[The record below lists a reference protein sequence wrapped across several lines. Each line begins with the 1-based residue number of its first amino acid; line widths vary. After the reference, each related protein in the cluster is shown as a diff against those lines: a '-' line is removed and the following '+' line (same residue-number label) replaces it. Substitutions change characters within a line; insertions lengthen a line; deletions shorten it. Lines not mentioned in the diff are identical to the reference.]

1 MKPGEHKKWH
11 FGVLSSTG
19 TGHLNP
25 LISLSQELQRRGYEV
40 TFFDKPKIE
49 DRVRQAG
56 LRFFPIATNGHSPK
70 VQELPLNGPGFWS
83 EISALRFNLK
93 RLIRDVETFLQET
106 PRALRQSGVNALL
119 IDEIALT
126 GPTVAQLLSLPYVLI
141 STSVPHNFGWNSFP
155 WFSGYRYANSSFSWM
170 QDMFLELSTHRL
182 HGPVRR
188 ALNQYRRTAGLGP
201 ARGIHKEFP
210 RLAQLTQLPQ
220 CLDLPRTKLPS
231 NFYYT
236 GPFVSRTARPSIGFP
251 WNRLDGRPIIYASL
265 GTTRNVQPKVI
276 RIIAEGCQ
284 NLDLQLVISL
294 GGRFEPELFADLP
307 GKPVVVR
314 YAPQLELLRIAK
326 IVITHGGSNTAFE
339 ALMEGKPMIAIPL
352 AHDQPAVAARLAR
365 LKIAVVLPVMR
376 LSARRIRRAVMKV
389 LEDQT
394 YRDAAVKMQSV
405 VQSIRGSERAA
416 DIIEEALDRHSA
428 DDRREPERK
437 FCSADRNAFAA
448 TL

>member
-1 MKPGEHKKWH
+1 MISGELKKWH

-25 LISLSQELQRRGYEV
+25 LISLSHELRHRGHEV

-56 LRFFPIATNGHSPK
+56 LEFFPITTNRRPPK
-70 VQELPLNGPGFWS
+70 VQQLPLNGHGMWS

-106 PRALRQSGVNALL
+106 PRALRQARVDALL

-126 GPTVAQLLSLPYVLI
+126 GPTVAQLLSLPYILI

-155 WFSGYRYANSSFSWM
+155 WLSGYRYANSSFSWI
-170 QDMFLELSTHRL
+170 QHMFLELSAHRL
-182 HGPVRR
+182 YGPPSK
-188 ALNQYRRTAGLGP
+188 AINEYRRTAGLGP
-201 ARGIHKEFP
+201 AQDLHKEFP
-210 RLAQLTQLPQ
+210 WLAHITQLPQ

-236 GPFVSRTARPSIGFP
+236 GPFVSRTPRPSAEFP
-251 WNRLDGRPIIYASL
+251 WHQLDGRPIIYASL
-265 GTTRNVQPKVI
+265 GTTRNVQAKVI
-276 RIIAEGCQ
+276 RLIAEGCQ
-284 NLDLQLVISL
+284 DLDLQLVISL
-294 GGRFEPELFADLP
+294 GGRFEPEFFADLP
-307 GKPVVVR
+307 GRPLVVR

-326 IVITHGGSNTAFE
+326 IVITHGGSNSVFE

-365 LKIAVVLPVMR
+365 LKIAEVLPVMR
-376 LSARRIRRAVMKV
+376 LSAKRIRRAVTKV
-389 LEDQT
+389 LENET
-394 YRDAAVKMQSV
+394 YRDAAVKVQSV
-405 VQSIRGSERAA
+405 VHSIRGSERAA
-416 DIIEEALDRHSA
+416 DIIEEALNRYSA
-428 DDRREPERK
+428 NEPREPERE
-437 FCSADRNAFAA
+437 FCSADGNAFAA
-448 TL
+448 TR